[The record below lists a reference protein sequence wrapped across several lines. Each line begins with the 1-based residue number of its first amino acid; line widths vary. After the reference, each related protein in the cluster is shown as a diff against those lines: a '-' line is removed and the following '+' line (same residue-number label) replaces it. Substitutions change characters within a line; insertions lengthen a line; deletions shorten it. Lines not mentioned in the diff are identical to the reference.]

1 MHGSGRQHSTSI
13 TPGGGHACDAEPT
26 AWANRNGRQGRTG
39 GTASTPS
46 QPAWEGGHDHATARY
61 SAHDSEAHR
70 RVTARTNLSKK
81 TQHNAG
87 RRGRKPAIAGNF
99 FSRPYPTKVR
109 AYLATHFSA
118 FSLLPSV
125 MATLRLS
132 AEPIPPAPV
141 KRMMA
146 PTKPPSA
153 LLRSAGTE
161 AVPECGDDGTPMS
174 TASTALRSAGSS
186 PVSDVYSTSCGS
198 ESRVRPPRRASR
210 VSAADEDDDVS
221 GRRCGCDS
229 KVDDRPGASDSAR
242 GSFGDRAA
250 GSARAVV
257 EPLRAVVPPGN
268 ALHPFLRVL
277 LAVADSMDAAAE
289 QAPTVRE
296 HGRWRLV
303 GDALVQAVSFVKVR
317 VCATFDA
324 IRAVDGPLCVVM
336 VLGCGGRPG

>member
-26 AWANRNGRQGRTG
+26 AWAHRSGRQGRTG

-161 AVPECGDDGTPMS
+161 AVPECGD
-174 TASTALRSAGSS
+174 TAHRCQ
-186 PVSDVYSTSCGS
+186 P
-198 ESRVRPPRRASR
+198 RPRRCAQR
-210 VSAADEDDDVS
+210 VPRPSLTCIRPRVDLKVGCARRA
-221 GRRCGCDS
+221 GRR
-229 KVDDRPGASDSAR
+229 V
-242 GSFGDRAA
+242 
-250 GSARAVV
+250 
-257 EPLRAVVPPGN
+257 
-268 ALHPFLRVL
+268 
-277 LAVADSMDAAAE
+277 
-289 QAPTVRE
+289 
-296 HGRWRLV
+296 
-303 GDALVQAVSFVKVR
+303 
-317 VCATFDA
+317 
-324 IRAVDGPLCVVM
+324 
-336 VLGCGGRPG
+336 